1 MSIGARVRRVLFAV
15 AAATIGLSPAIA
27 GAQAFET
34 AARQAFMVDFQTGA
48 VMYNKS
54 GDELMPPSSMSK
66 LMTAFMVFERLAA
79 GTLQMTDQMGVSEK
93 AWKTGGSKMFVHVG
107 DRVSVEDLLRGVI
120 IQSGNDACVVLAE
133 GLAGSE
139 ERFADQM
146 TARARELG
154 MSKSVFKNATGLP
167 QDGHLMTP
175 RELAFLAHEII
186 VRFPQYYRFYSELS
200 FTYNNIKQGNRNPLL
215 YKNTGADG
223 MKTGHTEIAG
233 YGLTA
238 SAKRDGRRIIMV
250 VNGLKSMNERSR
262 EAERLLDWGFNE
274 FDTYKIFSPGQVVD
288 NAGVWLGTQ
297 PSVPLTVSKD
307 VFVTLSKRDRP
318 GMKVTAVWDNPIP
331 APIQTGQPVG
341 RLLISAPEMDR
352 LEQPKQI
359 EVPLVAVSPVER
371 LGFAGRI
378 QATLLG
384 LVGLNKV
391 ATP

>member
-1 MSIGARVRRVLFAV
+1 MSIIARLGRVLFVAGAILGLGPAV
-15 AAATIGLSPAIA
+15 AM
-27 GAQAFET
+27 AQGFET

-48 VMYNKS
+48 VMYNKN

-79 GTLQMTDQMGVSEK
+79 GTLHMTDQMGVSEK
-93 AWKTGGSKMFVHVG
+93 AWKTGGSKMFVHIG
-107 DRVSVEDLLRGVI
+107 DRVPVEDLLRGVI

-139 ERFADQM
+139 ERFAEQM

-154 MSKSVFKNATGLP
+154 MTKSVFKNATGLP

-175 RELAFLAHEII
+175 RELAFLAREII
-186 VRFPQYYRFYSELS
+186 IRFPQFYRFYSEIS

-223 MKTGHTEIAG
+223 MKTGHTDAAG

-262 EAERLLDWGFNE
+262 ESERLLDWGFNE

-288 NAGVWLGTQ
+288 TAGVWLGVQ
-297 PSVPLTVSKD
+297 PSVPLTVSKETY
-307 VFVTLSKRDRP
+307 VTLSKRDRP
-318 GMKVTAVWDNPIP
+318 GLKVTAVWDNPIP
-331 APIQTGQPVG
+331 APIQAGQPVG
-341 RLLISAPEMDR
+341 RLLIAAPEMDR

-359 EVPLVAVSPVER
+359 EVPLVAAGPVDR

-378 QATLLG
+378 QATLLS

>member
-1 MSIGARVRRVLFAV
+1 MSIAIRLRRVLFV
-15 AAATIGLSPAIA
+15 AAAMLGLSPAVA

-48 VMYNKS
+48 VMYNKL

-66 LMTAFMVFERLAA
+66 LMTAFMVFERLSA
-79 GTLQMTDQMGVSEK
+79 GTLHLTDQMGVSEK

-139 ERFADQM
+139 ERFAEQM

-154 MSKSVFKNATGLP
+154 MTKSVFKNATGLP

-175 RELAFLAHEII
+175 RELAFLAREII
-186 VRFPQYYRFYSELS
+186 VRFPQFYRFYSEIS

-223 MKTGHTEIAG
+223 MKTGHTDAAG

-238 SAKRDGRRIIMV
+238 SAKRDGRRLILV

-262 EAERLLDWGFNE
+262 ESERLLDWGFNE
-274 FDTYKIFSPGQVVD
+274 FDTYKIFSPASG
-288 NAGVWLGTQ
+288 
-297 PSVPLTVSKD
+297 
-307 VFVTLSKRDRP
+307 
-318 GMKVTAVWDNPIP
+318 
-331 APIQTGQPVG
+331 
-341 RLLISAPEMDR
+341 SACSR
-352 LEQPKQI
+352 
-359 EVPLVAVSPVER
+359 ACR
-371 LGFAGRI
+371 
-378 QATLLG
+378 
-384 LVGLNKV
+384 
-391 ATP
+391 

>member
-1 MSIGARVRRVLFAV
+1 MSIIARLGRVLFV
-15 AAATIGLSPAIA
+15 ASAILGLGPAIA
-27 GAQAFET
+27 MAQGFET

-48 VMYNKS
+48 VMYNKN

-79 GTLQMTDQMGVSEK
+79 GTLHMTDQMGVSEK

-139 ERFADQM
+139 ERFAEQM

-175 RELAFLAHEII
+175 RELALLAREII
-186 VRFPQYYRFYSELS
+186 IRFPQFYRFYSEIS

-223 MKTGHTEIAG
+223 MKTGHTDAAG

-262 EAERLLDWGFNE
+262 ESERLLDWGFNE

-288 NAGVWLGTQ
+288 TAGVWLGVQ
-297 PSVPLTVSKD
+297 PSVPLTVSKETY
-307 VFVTLSKRDRP
+307 VTLSKRDRP
-318 GMKVTAVWDNPIP
+318 GLKVTAVWDNPIP
-331 APIQTGQPVG
+331 APIQAGQPVG
-341 RLLISAPEMDR
+341 RLLIAAPEMDR
-352 LEQPKQI
+352 LEQPRQI
-359 EVPLVAVSPVER
+359 EVPLVAAGPVER

-378 QATLLG
+378 QATLLS

-391 ATP
+391 AAP

>member
-1 MSIGARVRRVLFAV
+1 MSIAARVRRVLFV
-15 AAATIGLSPAIA
+15 AATVIGLAPAFA
-27 GAQAFET
+27 GAQGFET

-48 VMYNKS
+48 VLYNKN

-79 GTLQMTDQMGVSEK
+79 GTLQMSDQMGVSEK

-139 ERFADQM
+139 ERFAEQM

-154 MSKSVFKNATGLP
+154 LTKSVFKNATGLP
-167 QDGHLMTP
+167 QDGHVMTA
-175 RELAFLAHEII
+175 RELAVLAREIVI
-186 VRFPQYYRFYSELS
+186 RFPQYYRFYSEIS

-223 MKTGHTEIAG
+223 LKTGHTDAAG

-238 SAKRDGRRIIMV
+238 SARRDGRRIIMV

-262 EAERLLDWGFNE
+262 EAERLIDWGFNE
-274 FDTYKIFSPGQVVD
+274 FDNYKIFSPGQVVD
-288 NAGVWLGTQ
+288 NAGVWLGMQ
-297 PSVPLTVSKD
+297 PTVPLTVSKET
-307 VFVTLSKRDRP
+307 FVTLSKRDRP
-318 GMKVTAVWDNPIP
+318 GLKVTAVWDNPIP
-331 APIQTGQPVG
+331 APIQAGQPVG
-341 RLLISAPEMDR
+341 RLLIAAPEMEK

-359 EVPLVAVSPVER
+359 EVPLVAAGPVER

-378 QATLLG
+378 QASLLG
-384 LVGLNKV
+384 FVGLNKV

>member
-1 MSIGARVRRVLFAV
+1 MSIIARLGRVLFVATAILGLGPAV
-15 AAATIGLSPAIA
+15 AM
-27 GAQAFET
+27 AQGFET

-48 VMYNKS
+48 VMYNKN

-139 ERFADQM
+139 ERFAEQM

-154 MSKSVFKNATGLP
+154 MTKSVFKNATGLP

-175 RELAFLAHEII
+175 RELALLAREII
-186 VRFPQYYRFYSELS
+186 IRFPQFYRFYSEIS

-223 MKTGHTEIAG
+223 MKTGHTDAAG

-262 EAERLLDWGFNE
+262 ESERLLDWGFNE

-288 NAGVWLGTQ
+288 TAGVWLGVQ
-297 PSVPLTVSKD
+297 PSVPLTVSKETY
-307 VFVTLSKRDRP
+307 VTLSKRDRP
-318 GMKVTAVWDNPIP
+318 GLKVTAVWDNPIP
-331 APIQTGQPVG
+331 APIQAGQPVG
-341 RLLISAPEMDR
+341 RLLIAAPEMDR
-352 LEQPKQI
+352 LEQPRQI
-359 EVPLVAVSPVER
+359 EVPLVAAGPVDR

-378 QATLLG
+378 QATLLS

-391 ATP
+391 AAP

>member
-1 MSIGARVRRVLFAV
+1 MSIAARVRRVLFV
-15 AAATIGLSPAIA
+15 AATAIGLAPAIA
-27 GAQAFET
+27 GAQGFDT

-48 VMYNKS
+48 VLYNKN

-139 ERFADQM
+139 ERFAEQM

-154 MSKSVFKNATGLP
+154 LTKSVFKNATGLP
-167 QDGHLMTP
+167 QDGHVMTA
-175 RELAFLAHEII
+175 RELAVLAREIVI
-186 VRFPQYYRFYSELS
+186 RFPQYYRFYSEIS

-223 MKTGHTEIAG
+223 LKTGHTDAAG

-238 SAKRDGRRIIMV
+238 SARRDGRRIIMV

-262 EAERLLDWGFNE
+262 EAERLIDWGFNE
-274 FDTYKIFSPGQVVD
+274 FDNYKIFSPGQVVD
-288 NAGVWLGTQ
+288 NAGVWLGMQ
-297 PSVPLTVSKD
+297 PTVPLTVSKET
-307 VFVTLSKRDRP
+307 FVTLSKRDRP
-318 GMKVTAVWDNPIP
+318 GLKVTAVWDNPIP
-331 APIQTGQPVG
+331 APIQAGQPVG
-341 RLLISAPEMDR
+341 RLLIAAPEMEK

-359 EVPLVAVSPVER
+359 EVPLVAAGPVER

-378 QATLLG
+378 QASLLG
-384 LVGLNKV
+384 FVGLNKV
-391 ATP
+391 AAP

>member
-1 MSIGARVRRVLFAV
+1 MSIIARLGRVLFV
-15 AAATIGLSPAIA
+15 ASAILGLGPAIA
-27 GAQAFET
+27 MAQGFET

-48 VMYNKS
+48 VMYNKN

-79 GTLQMTDQMGVSEK
+79 GTLHMTDQMGVSEK

-139 ERFADQM
+139 ERFAEQM

-175 RELAFLAHEII
+175 RELALLAREII
-186 VRFPQYYRFYSELS
+186 IRFPQFYRFYSEIS

-223 MKTGHTEIAG
+223 MKTGHTDAAG

-262 EAERLLDWGFNE
+262 ESERLLDWGFNE

-288 NAGVWLGTQ
+288 TAGVWLGVQ
-297 PSVPLTVSKD
+297 PSVPLTVSKETY
-307 VFVTLSKRDRP
+307 VTLSKRDRP
-318 GMKVTAVWDNPIP
+318 GLKVTAVWDNPIP
-331 APIQTGQPVG
+331 APIQAGQPVG
-341 RLLISAPEMDR
+341 RLLIAAPEMDR
-352 LEQPKQI
+352 LEQPRQI
-359 EVPLVAVSPVER
+359 EVPLVAAGPVDR

-378 QATLLG
+378 QATLLS

-391 ATP
+391 AAP

>member
-1 MSIGARVRRVLFAV
+1 MSIAIRLRRVLFV
-15 AAATIGLSPAIA
+15 AAAVLGLSPAVA

-48 VMYNKS
+48 VMYNKL

-66 LMTAFMVFERLAA
+66 LMTAFMVFERLQA
-79 GTLQMTDQMGVSEK
+79 GTLHLTDQMGVSEK

-139 ERFADQM
+139 ERFAEQM

-154 MSKSVFKNATGLP
+154 MTKSVFKNATGLP

-175 RELAFLAHEII
+175 RELAFLAREII
-186 VRFPQYYRFYSELS
+186 VRFPQFYRFYSEIS

-223 MKTGHTEIAG
+223 MKTGHTDAAG

-238 SAKRDGRRIIMV
+238 SAKRDGRRLILV

-262 EAERLLDWGFNE
+262 ESERLLDWGFNE

-288 NAGVWLGTQ
+288 NAGVWLGVQ
-297 PSVPLTVSKD
+297 PTVPLTVSKD
-307 VFVTLSKRDRP
+307 AFVTLSKRDRP
-318 GMKVTAVWDNPIP
+318 NMKVTAVWDNPIP
-331 APIQTGQPVG
+331 APIQAGQPVG
-341 RLLISAPEMDR
+341 RLLIAAPEMDR

-359 EVPLVAVSPVER
+359 EVPLVAVAPVER

-378 QATLLG
+378 QATLLS

>member
-1 MSIGARVRRVLFAV
+1 
-15 AAATIGLSPAIA
+15 
-27 GAQAFET
+27 
-34 AARQAFMVDFQTGA
+34 
-48 VMYNKS
+48 
-54 GDELMPPSSMSK
+54 
-66 LMTAFMVFERLAA
+66 
-79 GTLQMTDQMGVSEK
+79 MGVSEK

-139 ERFADQM
+139 ERFAEQM

-175 RELAFLAHEII
+175 RELALLAREII
-186 VRFPQYYRFYSELS
+186 IRFPQFYRFYSEIS

-223 MKTGHTEIAG
+223 MKTGHTDAAG

-262 EAERLLDWGFNE
+262 ESERLLDWGFNE

-288 NAGVWLGTQ
+288 TAGVWLGVQ
-297 PSVPLTVSKD
+297 PSVPLTVSKETY
-307 VFVTLSKRDRP
+307 VTLSKRDRP
-318 GMKVTAVWDNPIP
+318 GLKVTAVWDNPIP
-331 APIQTGQPVG
+331 APIS
-341 RLLISAPEMDR
+341 RSA
-352 LEQPKQI
+352 
-359 EVPLVAVSPVER
+359 AC
-371 LGFAGRI
+371 
-378 QATLLG
+378 
-384 LVGLNKV
+384 
-391 ATP
+391 

>member
-1 MSIGARVRRVLFAV
+1 MSIIARLGRVLFVATAILGLGPAV
-15 AAATIGLSPAIA
+15 AM
-27 GAQAFET
+27 AQGFET

-48 VMYNKS
+48 VMYNKN

-79 GTLQMTDQMGVSEK
+79 GTLHMTDQMGVSEK

-107 DRVSVEDLLRGVI
+107 DRVAVEDLLRGVI

-139 ERFADQM
+139 ERFAEQM

-154 MSKSVFKNATGLP
+154 MTKSVFKNATGLP

-175 RELAFLAHEII
+175 RELALLAREII
-186 VRFPQYYRFYSELS
+186 IRFPQFYRFYSEIS

-223 MKTGHTEIAG
+223 MKTGHTDAAG

-262 EAERLLDWGFNE
+262 ESERLLDWGFNE

-288 NAGVWLGTQ
+288 TAGVWLGVQ
-297 PSVPLTVSKD
+297 PSVPLTVSKETY
-307 VFVTLSKRDRP
+307 VTLSKRDRP
-318 GMKVTAVWDNPIP
+318 GLKVTAVWDNPIP
-331 APIQTGQPVG
+331 APIQAGQPVG
-341 RLLISAPEMDR
+341 RLLIAAPEMDR

-359 EVPLVAVSPVER
+359 EVPLVAAGAVDR

-378 QATLLG
+378 QATLLS

-391 ATP
+391 AAP

>member
-1 MSIGARVRRVLFAV
+1 MSIAARLRRVLFV
-15 AAATIGLSPAIA
+15 AAATLGLVPAIA
-27 GAQAFET
+27 GAQNFET

-48 VMYNKS
+48 VMYNKN

-139 ERFADQM
+139 ERFAEQM

-154 MSKSVFKNATGLP
+154 MTRSVFKNATGLP
-167 QDGHLMTP
+167 QEGHVMTA

-223 MKTGHTEIAG
+223 MKTGHTDAAG

-238 SAKRDGRRIIMV
+238 SAKRDNRRIIMV

-288 NAGVWLGTQ
+288 NAGVWLGVQ

-307 VFVTLSKRDRP
+307 TFVTLSKRDRP
-318 GMKVTAVWDNPIP
+318 GLKVTAVWDNPIP

-341 RLLISAPEMDR
+341 RLLIVAPEMDK
-352 LEQPKQI
+352 LEQPRQI
-359 EVPLVAVSPVER
+359 EVPLVAANPVER

>member
-1 MSIGARVRRVLFAV
+1 MSIAARVRRVLFI
-15 AAATIGLSPAIA
+15 AATAIGLAPALA
-27 GAQAFET
+27 GAQGFET

-48 VMYNKS
+48 VLYNKN

-79 GTLQMTDQMGVSEK
+79 GTLQMSDQMGVSEK

-139 ERFADQM
+139 ERFAEQM

-154 MSKSVFKNATGLP
+154 LTKSVFKNATGLP
-167 QDGHLMTP
+167 QDGHVMTA
-175 RELAFLAHEII
+175 RELAMLAREIVI
-186 VRFPQYYRFYSELS
+186 RFPQYYRFYSEIS

-223 MKTGHTEIAG
+223 LKTGHTDAAG

-238 SAKRDGRRIIMV
+238 SARRDGRRIIMV

-262 EAERLLDWGFNE
+262 EAERLIDWGFNE
-274 FDTYKIFSPGQVVD
+274 FDNYKIFTPGQVVD
-288 NAGVWLGTQ
+288 NAGVWLGMQ
-297 PSVPLTVSKD
+297 PTVPLTVSKET
-307 VFVTLSKRDRP
+307 FVTLSKRDRP
-318 GMKVTAVWDNPIP
+318 GLKVTAVWDNPIP
-331 APIQTGQPVG
+331 APIQAGQPVG
-341 RLLISAPEMDR
+341 RLLIAAPEMDK

-359 EVPLVAVSPVER
+359 EVPLVAAGPVER

-378 QATLLG
+378 QASLLSF
-384 LVGLNKV
+384 VGLNKV

>member
-1 MSIGARVRRVLFAV
+1 MSIAARVRRVLFV
-15 AAATIGLSPAIA
+15 AATVIGLAPVIA
-27 GAQAFET
+27 GAQGFET

-48 VMYNKS
+48 VLYNKN

-79 GTLQMTDQMGVSEK
+79 GTLQMSDQMGVSEK

-139 ERFADQM
+139 ERFAEQM

-154 MSKSVFKNATGLP
+154 LSKSVFKNATGLP
-167 QDGHLMTP
+167 QDGHVMTA
-175 RELAFLAHEII
+175 RELAVLAREIVI
-186 VRFPQYYRFYSELS
+186 RFPQYYRFYSEIS

-223 MKTGHTEIAG
+223 LKTGHTDAAG

-238 SAKRDGRRIIMV
+238 SARRDGRRIIMV

-262 EAERLLDWGFNE
+262 EAERLIDWGFNE
-274 FDTYKIFSPGQVVD
+274 FDNYKIFSPGQVVD
-288 NAGVWLGTQ
+288 NAGVWLGMQ
-297 PSVPLTVSKD
+297 PTVPLTVSKET
-307 VFVTLSKRDRP
+307 FVTLSKRDRP
-318 GMKVTAVWDNPIP
+318 GLKVTAVWDNPIP
-331 APIQTGQPVG
+331 APIQAGQPVG
-341 RLLISAPEMDR
+341 RLLIAAPEMEK

-359 EVPLVAVSPVER
+359 EVPLVAAGPVER

-378 QATLLG
+378 QASLLG
-384 LVGLNKV
+384 FVGLNKV

>member
-1 MSIGARVRRVLFAV
+1 MSIIARLGRVLFVATAILGLGPAV
-15 AAATIGLSPAIA
+15 AM
-27 GAQAFET
+27 AQGFET

-48 VMYNKS
+48 VMYNKN

-139 ERFADQM
+139 ERFAEQM

-154 MSKSVFKNATGLP
+154 MTKSVFKNATGLP

-175 RELAFLAHEII
+175 RELAFLAREII
-186 VRFPQYYRFYSELS
+186 IRFPQFYRFYSEIS

-223 MKTGHTEIAG
+223 MKTGHTDAAG

-262 EAERLLDWGFNE
+262 DSERLLDWGFNE

-288 NAGVWLGTQ
+288 TAGVWLGVQ
-297 PSVPLTVSKD
+297 PSVPLTVSKETY
-307 VFVTLSKRDRP
+307 VTLSKRDRP
-318 GMKVTAVWDNPIP
+318 NLKVTAVWDNPIP
-331 APIQTGQPVG
+331 APIQAGQPVG
-341 RLLISAPEMDR
+341 RLLIAAPEMDR

-359 EVPLVAVSPVER
+359 EVPLVAAGPVDR

-378 QATLLG
+378 QATLLS